1 VGVHSLV
8 PVPHDQSLHV
18 YHAPAD
24 QRRAIVYLHGVCGNV
39 HAVRSWVDAAL
50 AFGTLIEL
58 VAESPCANRPGRFAW
73 KAPSVAIAQRV
84 DAALAAVKALRGG
97 LLDTDQV
104 VLFGYSQGA
113 ARVEALAHENPG
125 RFAHVV
131 LGSPPEKPDPKLL
144 GACES
149 VVVLGGTEED
159 TRHLQTGVLA
169 LQADGIRA
177 RYLFLPGAAHGEYG
191 PRARDV
197 VQQALL
203 WLLDPPTE

>member
-58 VAESPCANRPGRFAW
+58 VAESPCANRPGRF
-73 KAPSVAIAQRV
+73 
-84 DAALAAVKALRGG
+84 AALAAVKALRGG